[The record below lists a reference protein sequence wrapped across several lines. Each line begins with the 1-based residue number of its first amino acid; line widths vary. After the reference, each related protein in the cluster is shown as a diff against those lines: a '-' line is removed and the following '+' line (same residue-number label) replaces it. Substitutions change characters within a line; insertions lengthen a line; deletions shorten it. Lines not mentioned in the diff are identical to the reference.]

1 MTNWRWAGFDLPFP
15 RGILWSDKKS
25 NPMNVLSNLFKVVN
39 RRILTDETGLVL
51 LISMMIVVYK
61 MNKM

>member
-1 MTNWRWAGFDLPFP
+1 
-15 RGILWSDKKS
+15 
-25 NPMNVLSNLFKVVN
+25 MNVLSNLFKVVN

>member
-1 MTNWRWAGFDLPFP
+1 
-15 RGILWSDKKS
+15 
-25 NPMNVLSNLFKVVN
+25 MNVISNLFKAVN

-61 MNKM
+61 MSKM

>member
-1 MTNWRWAGFDLPFP
+1 
-15 RGILWSDKKS
+15 
-25 NPMNVLSNLFKVVN
+25 MNLISNLFKVVN